1 MLWFFVGW
9 VVLLLLSVPITFSV
23 LIVSISYL
31 LINGGLAMAAQRM
44 VAGVNSFTLLAV
56 PFFIFSGNL
65 MNATGITTRIFR
77 FAKAMVGHIPGGL
90 GHVNILAS
98 LLFSGMSGSAH
109 ADAGGLGKIEIQAMR
124 EEGYDDGFA
133 GALTSASS
141 IVGPLMPPSI
151 PMVIYGS
158 VASVSVGRLFIG
170 GIIPAFL
177 ASLSLMVL
185 VFFIARKRKY
195 AVYARTNLRE
205 KGTAFVLAFPAL
217 VTPVI
222 IIGGI
227 FSGVFTPTEAAAV
240 TSFYALFLG
249 MFVYRTFTMKKLWE
263 VLRDTLNSTAEIG
276 FIIAAISLMGFVLAR
291 EQIPQQ
297 IAQFFITYTSH
308 PIVFLLAVNVMLLLL
323 GTVVETLATLLLVV
337 PILVPVATAL
347 GISPVHFGVVV
358 VMNMMIGILTPPM
371 GVSLFVVAKVG
382 NIPFGTLARAII
394 PFLVPLFVVLMLLI
408 FFPQLVLFLPS
419 LM

>member
-1 MLWFFVGW
+1 MLWFFLGW

-23 LIVSISYL
+23 LIVSITYL
-31 LINGGLAMAAQRM
+31 LVNGGLAMAAQRM

-151 PMVIYGS
+151 PMVIYGA

-170 GIIPAFL
+170 GIVPAVL

-185 VFFIARKRKY
+185 VFFIARKRNY
-195 AVYARTNLRE
+195 PVYPKTNLKE
-205 KGTAFVLAFPAL
+205 KGTAFILAFPAL

-240 TSFYALFLG
+240 TSFYALILG
-249 MFVYRTFTMKKLWE
+249 VFVYRSFTLKKLFE
-263 VLRDTLNSTAEIG
+263 VLKDTLNSTAEIG

-308 PIVFLLAVNVMLLLL
+308 PIIFLLAVNIMLLLL

-337 PILVPVATAL
+337 PILVPVAAAL

-382 NIPFGTLARAII
+382 NIPFGVLARAII
-394 PFLVPLFVVLMLLI
+394 PFLVPLFIVLMLLI
-408 FFPQLVLFLPS
+408 FFPQLVMFLPS